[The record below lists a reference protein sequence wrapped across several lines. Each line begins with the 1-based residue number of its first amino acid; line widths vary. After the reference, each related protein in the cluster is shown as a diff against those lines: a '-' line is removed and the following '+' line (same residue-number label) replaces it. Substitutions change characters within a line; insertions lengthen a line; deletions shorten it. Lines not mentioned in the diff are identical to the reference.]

1 MKKLFILAIAIFAL
15 TQANAFEANEIL
27 ENKNLSKQINTY
39 LKEIAEKQN
48 KPYSIIGLL
57 YIGPATLKNQARNLG
72 NKNFTLIQKPGYI
85 IYEITNNKS
94 FDSYSLEVIPND
106 TEANQDPHRTE
117 TYNIVVKFF
126 KGKKQTKE
134 TLEEAVE
141 LNNAGLAKSGVFYTN
156 LAVNAQ
162 YSDGRFYIAE
172 QEPNTCGKTFD
183 IRTGSYM
190 RKERITVPMVEH
202 SCQDD
207 PYHCDCDYDCN
218 EKMITADINVP
229 RKTDTFTVPT
239 QACLEDSTCA
249 CPQYLAYI
257 D

>member
-48 KPYSIIGLL
+48 KPYSITGLL
-57 YIGPATLKNQARNLG
+57 YIGPATLKNQAEKLM
-72 NKNFTLIQKPGYI
+72 NKNFILVQKQGYI
-85 IYEITNNKS
+85 TYEIQNNAS
-94 FDSYSLEVIPND
+94 FDSYSLEVIPNEA
-106 TEANQDPHRTE
+106 EANQDPHRTE

-134 TLEEAVE
+134 ILKEVIE
-141 LNNAGLAKSGVFYTN
+141 LNNAVLAKKGIFYTN
-156 LAVNAQ
+156 LAVNAE
-162 YSDGRFYIAE
+162 YRDGRFYIPE

-190 RKERITVPMVEH
+190 KKERVTVPMIEH
-202 SCQDD
+202 HCQED
-207 PYHCDCDYDCN
+207 PYHCDCPA
-218 EKMITADINVP
+218 EMITADINVP
-229 RKTDTFTVPT
+229 RKTNTFTVST
-239 QACLEDSTCA
+239 QACRENSACA